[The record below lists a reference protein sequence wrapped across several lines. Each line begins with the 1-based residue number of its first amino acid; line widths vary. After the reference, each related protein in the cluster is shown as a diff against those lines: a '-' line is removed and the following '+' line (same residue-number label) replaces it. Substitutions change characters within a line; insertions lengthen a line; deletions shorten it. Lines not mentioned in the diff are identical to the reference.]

1 MSLESF
7 DFSTNESVADQLLM
21 DVAYKIQ
28 LTPTDHDEATQ
39 NYLAVSKYV
48 DGPSSL
54 LEGKV
59 ILIYPSGSFG
69 IGAPILGKIQSHK
82 HDIDV
87 VIELDLP
94 ENSDPEWVLTLLER
108 SLDRGPGSRY
118 HKMVKRNSRCV
129 TITYADGHT
138 LDVMP
143 VVRRAHIAPERV
155 SQLFHWKKETQESYH
170 KDVNPKGFTAHFK
183 ACVGTNDFF
192 AKRFSSHRLL
202 VMAKAETEGFPEYEG
217 LDQKSP
223 RVVSLQLL
231 KRARDVSFRSNL
243 LSRKRKPPSVVLAG
257 LTLEA
262 EPISSP
268 SLSKELLNVAT
279 YIRDTIRKCERQ
291 EELLDVRNISY
302 YPDCFTDRWPANNAA
317 QSIYRQGLDG
327 LIADIQKLRSTAD
340 VERQNKILVRL
351 FGETAASYAIN
362 AFSKRLGEA
371 RAAGKTIVGVGGAVS
386 VAPKV
391 YASVPKR
398 TNFGRQ

>member
-1 MSLESF
+1 MGFENF
-7 DFSTNESVADQLLM
+7 DFSTYESVADQLLM

-28 LTPTDHDEATQ
+28 LTPSDHGEATQ
-39 NYLAVSKYV
+39 NYLAVSSYV
-48 DGPSSL
+48 DGTGSL

-69 IGAPILGKIQSHK
+69 IGAPILGKIRAHK

-143 VVRRAHIAPERV
+143 VVRRARIATERV
-155 SQLFHWKKETQESYH
+155 SQLFHWKKETRKSYH
-170 KDVNPKGFTAHFK
+170 KDVNPKGFTKHFK
-183 ACVGTNDFF
+183 AHVGTNDIFI
-192 AKRFSSHRLL
+192 KRFGNHRLA
-202 VMAKAETEGFPEYEG
+202 VMAKAETEEFPEYEG

-231 KRARDVSFRSNL
+231 KRARDISYRSNL
-243 LSRKRKPPSVVLAG
+243 FSRKRKPPSVVQAG
-257 LTLEA
+257 LALEA
-262 EPISSP
+262 GPILSP
-268 SLSKELLNVAT
+268 SLSQELLNVAT
-279 YIRDTIRKCERQ
+279 YIRDTIRRCESQ
-291 EELLDVRNISY
+291 GILLDVRNISY
-302 YPDCFTDRWPANNAA
+302 YPDCFTDRWPANNEA
-317 QSIYRQGLDG
+317 QSAYRQDLDG
-327 LIADIQKLRSTAD
+327 LIADIHELRSTAD
-340 VERQNKILVRL
+340 VEKQNKILVRL
-351 FGETAASYAIN
+351 FGETAATYAIN
-362 AFSKRLGEA
+362 SFSKRLGQA
-371 RAAGKTIVGVGGAVS
+371 RAAGKTIVGVGGAVT

-391 YASVPKR
+391 YGSVPKR
-398 TNFGRQ
+398 TNFGHQ

>member
-1 MSLESF
+1 MGFENF
-7 DFSTNESVADQLLM
+7 DFSSYESVADQLLM

-28 LTPTDHDEATQ
+28 LKPSDHGEATR
-39 NYLAVSKYV
+39 NYLAVSGYV
-48 DGPSSL
+48 DGTGSL

-69 IGAPILGKIQSHK
+69 IGAPILGKIRAHK

-118 HKMVKRNSRCV
+118 YKMVKRNSRCV

-138 LDVMP
+138 LDIMP
-143 VVRRAHIAPERV
+143 VIRRARIATERV
-155 SQLFHWKKETQESYH
+155 SQLFHWKKETRESYH
-170 KDVNPKGFTAHFK
+170 KDVNPKGFTKHFK
-183 ACVGTNDFF
+183 AHVGTNDIFM
-192 AKRFSSHRLL
+192 KRFGNHRSA
-202 VMAKAETEGFPEYEG
+202 VMAKAETEEFPEYEG

-231 KRARDVSFRSNL
+231 KRARDISYRSNL
-243 LSRKRKPPSVVLAG
+243 FSRKRKPPSVVQAG
-257 LTLEA
+257 LALEA
-262 EPISSP
+262 GPILSP
-268 SLSKELLNVAT
+268 SLSQELLNVAT
-279 YIRDTIRKCERQ
+279 YIRDTIRRCESQ
-291 EELLDVRNISY
+291 GTLLDVRNISY
-302 YPDCFTDRWPANNAA
+302 HPDCFTDRWPANNEA
-317 QSIYRQGLDG
+317 QSVYRQDLDG
-327 LIADIQKLRSTAD
+327 LIEDIHELRSTAD
-340 VERQNKILVRL
+340 VEKQNKILVRL
-351 FGETAASYAIN
+351 FGETAATYAIN
-362 AFSKRLGEA
+362 SFAKRLGQA

-391 YASVPKR
+391 FGSVPKR